1 MEDDNK
7 KLLLEVKALVKENN
21 DMLKAIRGNQKIA
34 LFMKIAKWVAII
46 IFAILVS
53 VFVGPMLKGLLGAY
67 QSVGGD
73 SQKSSLEDLQELQ
86 QFLNE
91 N

>member
-1 MEDDNK
+1 MEDENK

-34 LFMKIAKWVAII
+34 LFMKIAKWVVII

-53 VFVGPMLKGLLGAY
+53 YFVGPMLKGLLGTY

-73 SQKSSLEDLQELQ
+73 SQNSSAQDLLELQ
-86 QFLNE
+86 QFLND